1 MDQRLVDR
9 DLVRQGDG
17 IEAAR
22 TDDKRSHRRAPCFDR
37 VGCDRVG
44 PTPTTHSYHRQTL
57 NRPAR
62 GKRPKDGIIAVSHT
76 RRPFQE
82 GCQSR
87 SLAPVAMSRP
97 PQRRPTLERLAI
109 CRYPAYT
116 MVTVGTAVASRPPYR
131 SRRALLTHRAPPSG
145 SGVEAVTRQRVYRS
159 DWRKEAGD
167 DLDEPLPAEACRLA
181 ASLQRRE
188 PDPLHLVDEP
198 TQVR

>member
-116 MVTVGTAVASRPPYR
+116 MSELGQKAKYSLGVDVFRGRDASY
-131 SRRALLTHRAPPSG
+131 LAPPAQIRASPIRAHG
-145 SGVEAVTRQRVYRS
+145 SHLGCVTARRDILTKFRMRFS
-159 DWRKEAGD
+159 
-167 DLDEPLPAEACRLA
+167 ACGYCARPVLC
-181 ASLQRRE
+181 
-188 PDPLHLVDEP
+188 
-198 TQVR
+198 

>member
-44 PTPTTHSYHRQTL
+44 PTPTTYSYHRQTL

-116 MVTVGTAVASRPPYR
+116 MSELGH
-131 SRRALLTHRAPPSG
+131 SRRFDLASITSG
-145 SGVEAVTRQRVYRS
+145 LPQLADIFRV
-159 DWRKEAGD
+159 
-167 DLDEPLPAEACRLA
+167 
-181 ASLQRRE
+181 RRHVSKV
-188 PDPLHLVDEP
+188 PQADPRFLIWVMGGKLNL
-198 TQVR
+198 

>member
-17 IEAAR
+17 LEAAR

-87 SLAPVAMSRP
+87 SGAGGHVASAAAPAN
-97 PQRRPTLERLAI
+97 L
-109 CRYPAYT
+109 
-116 MVTVGTAVASRPPYR
+116 GTASHLSIPGLHDVRVGSFATESTGTGSPAK
-131 SRRALLTHRAPPSG
+131 SELL
-145 SGVEAVTRQRVYRS
+145 
-159 DWRKEAGD
+159 RK
-167 DLDEPLPAEACRLA
+167 L
-181 ASLQRRE
+181 S
-188 PDPLHLVDEP
+188 
-198 TQVR
+198 